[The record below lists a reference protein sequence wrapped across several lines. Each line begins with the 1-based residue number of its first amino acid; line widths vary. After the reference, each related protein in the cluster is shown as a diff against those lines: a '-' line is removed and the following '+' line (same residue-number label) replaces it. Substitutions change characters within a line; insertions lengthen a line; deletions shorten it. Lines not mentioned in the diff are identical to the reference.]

1 MLPTS
6 HPSPCSAAPRGVSVE
21 FTSLAY
27 RRPAALCGCANEL
40 ALEHKR
46 PEHFLLRASNFW
58 GRAGI
63 YVAAGYMGSVS
74 VVTTVKWFWFLIGLV
89 ALFGVLVHFAQTFKA
104 YADAKGGA
112 ISSLYGKLAWLSILA
127 WICYPVVWLFSEGFA
142 SFSVSFEVCAY
153 AILDMITKVV
163 VSFMVMSGALFLARQ
178 QFGLRLALA
187 LCAASCVGT
196 EKCCCVLS
204 LRDEQPTTCWVV
216 WADAS
221 PTTPKAMYDV
231 LDELARHPY

>member
-1 MLPTS
+1 M
-6 HPSPCSAAPRGVSVE
+6 
-21 FTSLAY
+21 F
-27 RRPAALCGCANEL
+27 
-40 ALEHKR
+40 
-46 PEHFLLRASNFW
+46 

-63 YVAAGYMGSVS
+63 YIAAGYMGSVS
-74 VVTTVKWFWFLIGLV
+74 VVTTVKWFWFLIGLA
-89 ALFGVLVHFAQTFKA
+89 ALFGVIVHFAQTFKA

-153 AILDMITKVV
+153 AILDMITNVV

-178 QFGLRLALA
+178 RFGLHRALA

-196 EKCCCVLS
+196 EEDCRVL
-204 LRDEQPTTCWVV
+204 LFRDEQPTTCWAV

-221 PTTPKAMYDV
+221 PTTPKAMSGTGQNKSWRGTLTEEPPANSSQSGIYA
-231 LDELARHPY
+231 LTRIGRCGRRGGLGSLSRRI

>member
-1 MLPTS
+1 M
-6 HPSPCSAAPRGVSVE
+6 RVI
-21 FTSLAY
+21 F
-27 RRPAALCGCANEL
+27 
-40 ALEHKR
+40 
-46 PEHFLLRASNFW
+46 

-63 YVAAGYMGSVS
+63 YIAAGYMGSVS

-163 VSFMVMSGALFLARQ
+163 VSFMVMSGALFLAPGSSLACVVRLLSAPHRVSELKSVVAYCY
-178 QFGLRLALA
+178 FVMSSPRPAGRCGRTPVRLRLRRCLGRDYERAGEAPLLRSRPPIA
-187 LCAASCVGT
+187 RNRGFMRSQGSVGVGSV
-196 EKCCCVLS
+196 EDWVLFLVGS
-204 LRDEQPTTCWVV
+204 EI
-216 WADAS
+216 S
-221 PTTPKAMYDV
+221 S
-231 LDELARHPY
+231 